1 VFIVHGE
8 DEAKYDFAKEVQETL
23 GLECIVPEYNQVY
36 EIKGKQI
43 EEVREP
49 RITAESPVTEER
61 IAELLKGLEEL
72 KELFEHTLKQIEGR
86 VSNDQNDPLT
96 MVKYNQINN
105 ILLHLESDFVDL
117 SMLSGK

>member
-1 VFIVHGE
+1 LAFLNSK
-8 DEAKYDFAKEVQETL
+8 A
-23 GLECIVPEYNQVY
+23 N
-36 EIKGKQI
+36 
-43 EEVREP
+43 
-49 RITAESPVTEER
+49 ITAESPVTEER